1 MKCVLVEDEVMF
13 AQMLAAML
21 QSVRGLEIVASVHTV
36 EAGMAACQ
44 EHRPDVLILDLGLP
58 DGEGLQV
65 ASKAAHVRPDTRIIV
80 LSSQAASFV
89 APAALN
95 HCVHA
100 VVDKARTYAVLQREL
115 VALMR
120 EGPTGAAQPEE
131 VLSPRELEVF
141 HLLGRGLMSKE
152 IGAELGIATE
162 TVSLHRKKI
171 ASKLHIHGS
180 ELMRFATLHQAAPR
194 G

>member
-44 EHRPDVLILDLGLP
+44 EHQPDVLILDLGLP

-65 ASKAAHVRPDTRIIV
+65 ASEAAHVRPDTRIII

-100 VVDKARTYAVLQREL
+100 VVDKAHAYAVLQREL
-115 VALMR
+115 LALMR
-120 EGPTGAAQPEE
+120 DGFSSPAQPEE
-131 VLSPRELEVF
+131 VLTAREQEVF
-141 HLLGRGLMSKE
+141 HLMGRGLMSKE
-152 IGAELGIATE
+152 IASELGIATE

-171 ASKLHIHGS
+171 AAKLRVHGA
-180 ELMRFATLHQAAPR
+180 ELVRFAALHQSAPQ